1 MSRKNDGKCRRRP
14 GWKETSRAYLP
25 SQAVDP
31 LTMSEG
37 GVARHGSRP
46 TSPLMRQG
54 RQIRLGVVR
63 DSSIPQCEDIA
74 WDAGGPSMGSPR
86 GQRGE
91 ASGNSES
98 RELVSLGLRPYQ
110 IRKDTRKGAYVPI
123 GRGPAGLRTTALHD
137 VAGIVATQCVAVHS
151 CSTDRRP
158 WDRHDG
164 VEHSVSTASANA
176 AMPTAPYPASS
187 HRRRTAS
194 AWTLVWRLRAR
205 CRKRRSAAPPPRQ

>member
-1 MSRKNDGKCRRRP
+1 MQAASWLEGNEP
-14 GWKETSRAYLP
+14 GLP
-25 SQAVDP
+25 SIASRRSAHHGRGRCGTPWEPTDKPSHATRKADP
-31 LTMSEG
+31 
-37 GVARHGSRP
+37 ARGS
-46 TSPLMRQG
+46 SGL
-54 RQIRLGVVR
+54 V
-63 DSSIPQCEDIA
+63 DSSCEDID
-74 WDAGGPSMGSPR
+74 WDAAGPSMGSPR
-86 GQRGE
+86 GRRGE
-91 ASGNSES
+91 ASANSES
-98 RELVSLGLRPYQ
+98 QELVSSGLRPYQ
-110 IRKDTRKGAYVPI
+110 IRKDTRKGVYVPI
-123 GRGPAGLRTTALHD
+123 DGGPAELRTTALHD

-151 CSTDRRP
+151 CPTDRRP